1 MQRLWII
8 AVNMSD
14 DEGWRHSEKIVKKR
28 ILSTKMCIFPF
39 KFSVRSS
46 KFEVRN
52 LFVRSFVRL
61 FVRSFVRSFVCWLVG
76 WLVGW
81 LVRSFVRSLVR
92 SLVRSF
98 VRSFVRS
105 LACLL
110 CVRCVGAIRTI
121 VFLRPWPLTCVT
133 SGRGWLARAS
143 ALRRLS
149 VCLYVHWS

>member
-1 MQRLWII
+1 MIRYYIFHYFNMQRLWII

-61 FVRSFVRSFVCWLVG
+61 FVRSFVRSFVG
-76 WLVGW
+76 WF
-81 LVRSFVRSLVR
+81 VRSFVRSLVR
-92 SLVRSF
+92 SLARCVFVVLVRSGLSSFF
-98 VRSFVRS
+98 VR
-105 LACLL
+105 
-110 CVRCVGAIRTI
+110 
-121 VFLRPWPLTCVT
+121 
-133 SGRGWLARAS
+133 GR
-143 ALRRLS
+143 
-149 VCLYVHWS
+149 